1 MYKDRRQRKIIMFSL
16 IFTLI
21 CMTVG
26 YASFQSNLNITG
38 SSTVTSNW
46 DIEITNVTSGTASG
60 TAENTV
66 SPTWDKLT
74 ASMEANLYGKD
85 DSMEYDVTIEN
96 KGTLDAKLED
106 ITTNLENANND
117 AVVIT
122 FSGYTKGEKLLKGE
136 SKTIHVK
143 IAYNPSYTGDE
154 TSSEVE
160 INFNYV
166 QNNNEKSPSSST
178 YLLTYDY
185 STNGGTSTD
194 LDKEYL
200 TTGDSVNLEYK
211 AIKKGYT
218 FVGWNTD
225 KDSEVGLETYQMPSS
240 NTTLYAIYSKTLKV
254 TYTKDEYTSSI
265 AKENDNCNI
274 YNNQTGCEITLPEIT
289 SLNDI
294 LGWYEGDNKVGASND
309 KYTLTKDTALI
320 AKSEEPEPIMMARNT
335 SKAFWQSD
343 YNSKISTVD
352 ILANKDVPDNAV
364 ASWDVSEK
372 QNKSVMAWIVDDS
385 ENSGMYKLYI
395 GGDGKVIAPSN
406 SSYLFNGYGSGG
418 STNYGT
424 FYKTTSM
431 NLANLDTSRVTDMYG
446 MFYGCSSLISLD
458 VSHFDTNKVTNM
470 GYMFYCCSSFTSL
483 DVSNFDTNKAT
494 NMGYMFAGCKSLTS
508 LDVSNFDTGKVT
520 NMSYMFNNCSKIT
533 SLNVSNFSTSKVTDM
548 RWMFSNCSSLTSLDV
563 SNFDTSKVTSME
575 YMFSYCS
582 SLTSLDLSN
591 FDTSNV
597 TDMAGMFSYCGSLT
611 SLNISSFDTSNVTY
625 MHNMFTWCSSLT
637 SLDVSNFDTSKVTN
651 MRQMFQDCNNLTK
664 LSLCSFDTSKVT
676 NMEYMFYEMW
686 SVPTVYVG
694 PSWTTKS
701 VTSSDNFCVIGIP
714 DSKVCQ
720 SVEIIQ
726 SDNCAYET
734 EEINISLAYTSTTNS
749 IIVVAKA
756 SATSGISKYEY
767 SKDDGSTWIESDNN
781 TYTFTDLT
789 LETSYNIKV
798 RVTSNL
804 KKQAISDSTTV
815 STDSII
821 KPTFTESG
829 TLEKTIEITYPSGC
843 GSTYTCTYQ
852 KDNETEVTVTS
863 TTASVSFTEDGS
875 LVAKVSDGTNI
886 VSSSYSVKVDTNGSK
901 LCTNYTVTS
910 GDGLYSDDIES
921 GRCVYKGANPNNYIT
936 LGSDMYRIIAVES
949 DGTLKVIKN
958 GSIGDIA
965 FDTSNARYST
975 VSTDYCN
982 STYGCKV
989 WGSKT
994 TMLDS
999 SGNNVTTMP
1008 REVGGTEYNL
1018 PDTEATLNTYLNNDW
1033 YNSLSSIVQS
1043 KIVTHMFNVGVT
1055 KDKETNLS
1063 NTITQEQ
1070 TYKWKGKVG
1079 LMTVSDYVK
1088 ASTNS
1093 ACTSVY
1099 AYNSISSCYNNSATH
1114 NWIFAGPANKTYLW
1128 TSSPYSD
1135 SFADFVFRV
1144 YGDGS
1149 IAGYIAL
1156 RSSGVAPVLYLSSD
1170 ITLSGEGTSS
1180 NPYIL
1185 SGN

>member
-21 CMTVG
+21 CMTIG

-458 VSHFDTNKVTNM
+458 VSHFDTSQVTNM

-548 RWMFSNCSSLTSLDV
+548 RWMFSYCSSLTSLDV
-563 SNFDTSKVTSME
+563 SNFDTSEVTNMS
-575 YMFSYCS
+575 YMFRNCR
-582 SLTSLDLSN
+582 N
-591 FDTSNV
+591 
-597 TDMAGMFSYCGSLT
+597 
-611 SLNISSFDTSNVTY
+611 
-625 MHNMFTWCSSLT
+625 LT
-637 SLDVSNFDTSKVTN
+637 SLDVSNFDTSQVTN
-651 MRQMFQDCNNLTK
+651 MSYMFYYCSSLAK

-676 NMEYMFYEMW
+676 NMSYMFYFT
-686 SVPTVYVG
+686 SGLNAIYTG
-694 PSWTTKS
+694 PLWTTAS
-701 VTSSDNFCVIGIP
+701 ATITDMFTGSGVSAVTVL
-714 DSKVCQ
+714 
-720 SVEIIQ
+720 
-726 SDNCAYET
+726 DNCAYDT

-910 GDGLYSDDIES
+910 GDGLYKDTTET

-936 LGSDMYRIIAVES
+936 LGSDMYRIISVES

-958 GSIGDIA
+958 GSIGSKA

-975 VSTDYCN
+975 ASTDYCT
-982 STYGCKV
+982 STYGCNV

-999 SGNNVTTMP
+999 AENNITQMP
-1008 REVGGTEYNL
+1008 NRFEQKTLYDL
-1018 PDTEATLNTYLNNDW
+1018 PEKEAYLNTYLNYTWFNT
-1033 YNSLSSIVQS
+1033 LSTDVQS
-1043 KIVTHMFNVGVT
+1043 KIVTHTFNVGVPLST
-1055 KDKETNLS
+1055 EESLS
-1063 NTITQEQ
+1063 NVVTKEKA
-1070 TYKWKGKVG
+1070 YKWKGKVG
-1079 LMTVSDYVK
+1079 LITASDYVK

-1099 AYNSISSCYNNSATH
+1099 YYHKRRDCYANSETH
-1114 NWIFAGPANKTYLW
+1114 NWIFNATETAKGESWMITP
-1128 TSSPYSD
+1128 SSMYSPETVYYTVNG
-1135 SFADFVFRV
+1135 ADEIEDKVNHTKNVSPVF
-1144 YGDGS
+1144 
-1149 IAGYIAL
+1149 
-1156 RSSGVAPVLYLSSD
+1156 YLSSN